1 MRDDGPRD
9 VKAATRAHLVL
20 DNFWPYR
27 LSVISNRISDAI
39 ARQYSDRFGLSVP
52 EWRVMAVLGGMP
64 GLSARDVAQRTAMD
78 KVRVSRAVA
87 NLVTVGRVSRR
98 TDAQDGRIT
107 RLSLTPRGQDIYD
120 QIVPM
125 ALKLE
130 EDVFSTLS
138 AEDRELLDR
147 VMAKLAHQADRL
159 GAFPVS

>member
-9 VKAATRAHLVL
+9 AKAATRDHLVL

-64 GLSARDVAQRTAMD
+64 GLSAREVAQRTAMD

-87 NLVTVGRVSRR
+87 NLVVEGRVLRR

-130 EDVFSTLS
+130 EEFFSALS
-138 AEDRELLDR
+138 AEDRDLLDR